1 MATDIFRLEATGL
14 RCQLVLT
21 LREVDKLTFARIG
34 QRLGVSRKRAEQ
46 IYHKAV
52 RILRDERRR
61 EAPYIIVALTSVLE
75 KTAENKI

>member
-1 MATDIFRLEATGL
+1 MATDIFRLESTGL

-21 LREVDKLTFARIG
+21 LREVDKLTFAGIG

-46 IYHKAV
+46 IYRKAV
-52 RILRDERRR
+52 RILRNERRR
-61 EAPYIIVALTSVLE
+61 EAPYIIFALTSVLE